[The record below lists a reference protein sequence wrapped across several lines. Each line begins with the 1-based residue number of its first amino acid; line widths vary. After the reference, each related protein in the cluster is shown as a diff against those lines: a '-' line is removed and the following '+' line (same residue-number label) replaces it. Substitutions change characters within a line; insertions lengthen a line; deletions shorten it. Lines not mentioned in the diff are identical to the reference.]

1 MEMYKIKSRDKEYIG
16 IILSIDAET
25 TSART
30 VFGDCIHEVLCY
42 TVKIIPKDD
51 TDIIIDNII
60 IHSLNDIVPYEE

>member
-1 MEMYKIKSRDKEYIG
+1 MEMYKIKSRNKEYIG
-16 IILSIDAET
+16 MILSIHAET
-25 TSART
+25 TSVRT
-30 VFGDCIHEVLCY
+30 VFGDYIHEVVCY

>member
-1 MEMYKIKSRDKEYIG
+1 MEMYKIKSKDKEYIG
-16 IILSIDAET
+16 IILSIDSET
-25 TSART
+25 TSGRT
-30 VFGDCIHEVLCY
+30 VFGDYIYEVVYY